1 VNLLTTF
8 TGVILTGGA
17 SERMGRDKA
26 FVDVMLPA
34 AATGDHLPAPGPLV
48 LVSAAALRGAGA
60 HEVVCVGGDRDG
72 LQALGLQWQPDDH
85 PGEGPLG
92 GVITA
97 LRAATLPTIVV
108 LTCDLPRIDAAS
120 VRGLVGALDRAPGA
134 RAAMPT
140 LDGRLQILTAAYR
153 RSTLPVL
160 EARFAGGERSVR
172 RALEGVEIA
181 IVDHL
186 DPEVLV
192 DVDSPG
198 DLDKYAPGSR
208 P

>member
-1 VNLLTTF
+1 MNLLTTF

-17 SERMGRDKA
+17 SRRMGRDKA
-26 FVDVMLPA
+26 FVEIELPA
-34 AATGDHLPAPGPLV
+34 TQGSREAATGPLV
-48 LVSAAALRGAGA
+48 LVAAAALRGAGA
-60 HEVVCVGGDRDG
+60 HEVVCVGGDRER
-72 LQALGLQWQPDDH
+72 LQALGLTWQPDDH

-97 LRAATLPTIVV
+97 LRTASLPTVVV
-108 LTCDLPRIDAAS
+108 LTCDLPRIDAPS

-134 RAAMPT
+134 QAAMPT
-140 LDGRLQILTAAYR
+140 VDGRLQILTAAYR

-160 EARFAGGERSVR
+160 EARFADGERSVR
-172 RALEGVEIA
+172 RALEGVEITIA
-181 IVDHL
+181 DHL

-198 DLDKYAPGSR
+198 DLDRYAPGPR